1 MRYHPLNKKA
11 SIALTGFFLLM
22 CANFAFIYLDFG
34 YKIWVYVAINCCF
47 FLAIVYAYRKWFST
61 SLKELTLVSRNVL
74 GTKAG
79 STNNEL
85 ELAIVA
91 IHQLTEE
98 KRKAIEFVNAIGKGA
113 LEADQST
120 YEITTSEGDD
130 SLAAALQKMHAHLKE
145 VAIKEKERAWVT
157 DKLASFSEV
166 FRANTD
172 SLPELCNTIVSKLVK
187 YLGANQASIFILNDE
202 QEDKAYLE
210 MTACYAFDRKKYL
223 NKRIE
228 LGEGLLGQTFLEKE
242 TLYITDIPQGYTRI
256 TSGLGDST
264 PACLLIIPVKQND
277 EVLGMLEIA
286 SFKTFQPYH
295 IEFVEKMSE
304 GIAAT
309 IATTKIRERT
319 SKLLYESQTQ
329 TQELKA
335 QEEEMRQNMEELQ
348 ATQEASHRM
357 QEELREV
364 EQSQREKIAELSQA
378 RQVMQEQEEK
388 LKKSQ
393 EKAQARS
400 LKFKEKMEQL
410 DIALEGKNAEVKILT
425 KQLQG
430 LKEQFN
436 LTEEDILKF
445 K

>member
-1 MRYHPLNKKA
+1 MRYHPLNQKA
-11 SIALTGFFLLM
+11 FMALAGFFILI
-22 CANFAFIYLDFG
+22 CANFALLYLDSG
-34 YKIWVYVAINCCF
+34 YKIWIYVAINCCF
-47 FLAIVYAYRKWFST
+47 FLAIIYAYRKWFST
-61 SLKELTLVSRNVL
+61 SLKELTVVSRNVL

-85 ELAIVA
+85 GLAIEA

-98 KRKAIEFVNAIGKGA
+98 KKKAIDFVNAIGKGA

-120 YEITTSEGDD
+120 YDFIASEGDG

-145 VAIKEKERAWVT
+145 IAVKEKERAWVT

-166 FRANTD
+166 FRSSTD
-172 SLPELCNTIVSKLVK
+172 SLPELCSTIVSKLVK
-187 YLGANQASIFILNDE
+187 YLGANQASIFILNNE
-202 QEDKAYLE
+202 QENNRFLE
-210 MTACYAFDRKKYL
+210 MAACYAFDRKKHL
-223 NKRIE
+223 TKRVE

-256 TSGLGDST
+256 TSGLGDGT
-264 PACLLIIPVKQND
+264 PSCLLIIPVKQND

-304 GIAAT
+304 GVAAT

-319 SKLLYESQTQ
+319 SKLLHESQTQ

-357 QEELREV
+357 QEELRGI

-378 RQVMQEQEEK
+378 RQIMQEQEEK
-388 LKKSQ
+388 LKQSQ

-430 LKEQFN
+430 IKEQFN
-436 LTEEDILKF
+436 LTEEDILKL